1 MDPTNGIEDGV
12 AQELIETNREVPD
25 RVAQNIGKLN
35 FFQNTRREGSLVSEY
50 YAPTINSFVTSL
62 PVEMLDICRNY

>member
-12 AQELIETNREVPD
+12 VQELIETNREVPD

-35 FFQNTRREGSLVSEY
+35 FFQNTRREGQPSLR
-50 YAPTINSFVTSL
+50 IFCIDNK
-62 PVEMLDICRNY
+62 